1 MYVCI
6 HLSIQHYC
14 LYKYLLAAYMCVYI
28 MYENENFVMQCKRNT
43 IFKKKRQLK
52 NDINNNMFN
61 KTTLIRNQ
69 LNNLS
74 TKLNR
79 SRPKIVVTFPIII
92 WPKFKFRLKW
102 KSIEKT
108 KKKEK
113 PMKIQ

>member
-1 MYVCI
+1 MKTLLCSVRE
-6 HLSIQHYC
+6 IQ
-14 LYKYLLAAYMCVYI
+14 YL
-28 MYENENFVMQCKRNT
+28 
-43 IFKKKRQLK
+43 KKRQLK

-92 WPKFKFRLKW
+92 WPKFKFRLNGNLSKRQ
-102 KSIEKT
+102 
-108 KKKEK
+108 KKKN
-113 PMKIQ
+113 Q